1 MGKRLSTLPEAIG
14 VFCRYNAFQPLF
26 RRPFLPRAMQL
37 ISTHRC
43 NARCIMCGIW
53 KEKDTMD
60 KELSLKSFD
69 ALLHDRLFSCLE
81 YIGINGGEPFIRK
94 DIVEM
99 IELFQ
104 ERCVALKRISI
115 TTNGILTKR
124 IESSLDRLVRASKNR
139 GVLLDIS
146 ISFHGLG
153 DLLSRIYGVEDA
165 FDKISQTIAL
175 LKSYRQNNDLTF
187 SLNCVLLHENLETAP
202 AILKWAAEND
212 VPVNFVLGEQRK
224 RFFNYE
230 MKSSFMKEGQKERLV
245 EFLRILSRDVSF
257 KNPGRIKYRELID
270 MIEGRKHRSLS
281 CHYAFG
287 GFLLGYDGTL
297 YYCSHSDGIGNCLR
311 RSAYDLFYDPD
322 NLRYRQA
329 ELIEKE
335 CRHCPPYTRTRM
347 EMEKDLYKI
356 FKYVLMET
364 IGKFDLG
371 R

>member
-1 MGKRLSTLPEAIG
+1 
-14 VFCRYNAFQPLF
+14 
-26 RRPFLPRAMQL
+26 
-37 ISTHRC
+37 
-43 NARCIMCGIW
+43 MCGIW
-53 KEKDTMD
+53 KEKETVD
-60 KELSLKSFD
+60 KELSLKSYD
-69 ALLHDRLFSCLE
+69 VLLHDRLFSCLE
-81 YIGINGGEPFIRK
+81 YIGISGGEPFIRK
-94 DIVEM
+94 DLVEM

-124 IESSLDRLVRASKNR
+124 IESSLDRLIGALKSR

-153 DLLSRIYGVEDA
+153 NLLSHIYGVEGA

-175 LKSYRQNNDLTF
+175 LKSYRRNNELTF
-187 SLNCVLLHENLETAP
+187 SLNCVLLSENLETAP
-202 AILKWAAEND
+202 AILNWAADND
-212 VPVNFVLGEQRK
+212 APINFVLGEQRE
-224 RFFNYE
+224 RFFNDE
-230 MKSSFMKEGQKERLV
+230 MKSTFMKEEQRERLV
-245 EFLRILSRDVSF
+245 EFLRDLSRDGSF

-281 CHYAFG
+281 CYYAFS

-297 YYCSHSDGIGNCLR
+297 YYCSHSDGIGNCLK
-311 RSAYDLFYDPD
+311 RSAYDLYYDPD

-335 CRHCPPYTRTRM
+335 CRYCPPYTRTRM

-356 FKYVLMET
+356 FKFVLKDK
-364 IGKFDLG
+364 ISGKSGPG